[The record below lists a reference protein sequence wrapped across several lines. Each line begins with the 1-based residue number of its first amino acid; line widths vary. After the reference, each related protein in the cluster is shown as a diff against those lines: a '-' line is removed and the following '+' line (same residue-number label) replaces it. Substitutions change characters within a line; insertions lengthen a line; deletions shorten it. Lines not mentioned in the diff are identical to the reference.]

1 MGRYN
6 NNNNNNTN
14 NNHKIKIIIT
24 NKNNINNILSLY
36 IHRVIGIESATHAQ
50 CVCVWCACMCV
61 CVGIRNILVFTGT
74 SPNAFI
80 GTSICF
86 QSLHLRL
93 STLCQSCQAR
103 FFTSMALPHIP
114 TIHPL
119 SPHSTTVAH
128 SLHFSLSTP
137 LLMMPTVRI
146 TIVAEGQHTIPHY
159 QLYESR
165 CHGGLRAIPTKF
177 WMQMDEGS

>member
-1 MGRYN
+1 M
-6 NNNNNNTN
+6 
-14 NNHKIKIIIT
+14 II
-24 NKNNINNILSLY
+24 NKKLNNIFSLSIYTPCYWYRDACTVCLCVVCMY
-36 IHRVIGIESATHAQ
+36 VRV
-50 CVCVWCACMCV
+50 CVCVCV
-61 CVGIRNILVFTGT
+61 CVGIRNIFTGS

-86 QSLHLRL
+86 QSLHLRP

-103 FFTSMALPHIP
+103 FFTSVALPHIP

-165 CHGGLRAIPTKF
+165 CRGGLRAIPTKF